1 MPENE
6 NDKTVELDTSGPGA
20 NVELPEVTNEEDKT
34 FENEVKKNEANIT
47 YDDQPDNTSEKSD
60 EQPAVRDEKNEG
72 GEVTQK
78 ADEEKSDKPQ
88 DNTQAVEEYSE
99 GVKKRIAKL
108 TKKMREAERQKEEA
122 LRYAHSVKQERDQFQ
137 TQATSL
143 DKNYA
148 TEMEGRISSSI
159 AAAQAKLAA
168 ARQNEDS
175 KAEVEALTSI
185 SQLGYEQGK
194 LAELKTQ
201 HQMQETAAKEQ
212 PVQPTRQ
219 PMQQAPARD
228 PKAEAWAEE
237 NEWFGKD
244 NAMTYTA
251 FDLHRK
257 LTEEEGMDPQSDDYY
272 KEVDRR
278 IRLEFPHKFDRP
290 VEEKQTTK
298 PTQNVASATRSTKSG
313 RKQVRLTSSQVAI
326 ARKLGVPLEEYAKQL
341 INTKEV

>member
-1 MPENE
+1 MEISFPSIVITP
-6 NDKTVELDTSGPGA
+6 KSGLTKLA
-20 NVELPEVTNEEDKT
+20 TKLARVDLPEVEKEAEKT
-34 FENEVKKNEANIT
+34 FEKEEKSNEPNVT
-47 YDDQPDNTSEKSD
+47 YDDQPADTSEKPVEQSD
-60 EQPAVRDEKNEG
+60 VRDEKNEG

-78 ADEEKSDKPQ
+78 ADEEKSDKQQ

-175 KAEVEALTSI
+175 KAEVEALTAI

-201 HQMQETAAKEQ
+201 HQMQETAAKEKPVEQ
-212 PVQPTRQ
+212 PIQKQPE
-219 PMQQAPARD
+219 PARD
-228 PKAEAWAEE
+228 PKAEAWAEK

-244 NAMTYTA
+244 EPMTLTS
-251 FDLHRK
+251 FSIHRK
-257 LTEEEGMDPQSDDYY
+257 LMEEGFDPQSDSYY
-272 KEVDRR
+272 SEVDKRMR
-278 IRLEFPHKFDRP
+278 ETFPHKFEQQVSP
-290 VEEKQTTK
+290 SQT
-298 PTQNVASATRSTKSG
+298 VASANRGAAPAKA
-313 RKQVRLTSSQVAI
+313 RKGSVRLTPSQVAI
-326 ARKLGVPLEEYAKQL
+326 AKKLGVPLEEYAKYV
-341 INTKEV
+341 KE